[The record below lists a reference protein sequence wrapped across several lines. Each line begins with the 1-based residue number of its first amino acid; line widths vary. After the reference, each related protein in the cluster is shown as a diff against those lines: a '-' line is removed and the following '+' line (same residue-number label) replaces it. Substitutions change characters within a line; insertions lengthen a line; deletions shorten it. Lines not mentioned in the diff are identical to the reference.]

1 VSGQHAHAA
10 FTSVVGDGDTVT
22 AGVSL
27 ESAPALGDAGG
38 WKRTDSG
45 PHAAKMSAIAS
56 ESVTRRTGDAAM
68 SITLTLMGV
77 TQVTTD

>member
-1 VSGQHAHAA
+1 MSGQHAHAA
-10 FTSVVGDGDTVT
+10 FTSVVGEGDTVA
-22 AGVSL
+22 AGALV
-27 ESAPALGDAGG
+27 ETAPALADAGG

-45 PHAAKMSAIAS
+45 PHAAKISAMAS
-56 ESVTRRTGDAAM
+56 ESATRRTGDAAM